1 MQEWKLSDIQS
12 GIYEFLNG
20 FDTLKVNVADLHLS
34 TTDDHIFGVIGK
46 NDAKKKVKPISLW
59 EIKVDEDALF
69 SIYKV
74 NVLYGG
80 KLIEQERF
88 FIEEDTVD
96 MENYNIA
103 YANAVF
109 DFEEK
114 ARNYNRNMDLK
125 DEYGFYRRAFV
136 VFERDNDLTPVVK
149 WVIAEHLYFE
159 DETIY
164 REEDIENI
172 REAQCIFEDC
182 ECDISDIYQIAY
194 RWRTYDIPEHL
205 TVAYVKADI
214 TYTPFDEEE
223 KVYYIEKLYDGFG
236 NFIKEVMTFKE
247 EVETSNLKKR
257 WQCVSGMDIDQMNE
271 LTEVFLME
279 HYFKYGLTKFNDEY
293 KLNSCNIHWNYRKFL
308 NMQENLEDY
317 LKILTN
323 LMTDCDVEKIRNAFL
338 ELKENPQVK
347 ALDIYKQFIEE
358 YLGNGYEIG
367 KVYLAEV
374 ETEHYLLF
382 DEELEVSRVDFLDKA
397 HYVELKKRILNKNEF
412 KYVILRDVVFEK
424 REEEPVKSYLMD
436 NLYEEDGK
444 RYIQG
449 WVGDILPVRVIGF
462 HKDGTPMTQ
471 YAKDW
476 WSKR

>member
-1 MQEWKLSDIQS
+1 MQEWKVSDIQA
-12 GIYEFLNG
+12 GIYDFISGLE
-20 FDTLKVNVADLHLS
+20 TIKVNVSALYLG
-34 TTDDHIFGVIGK
+34 TTDKHFFDLIGK
-46 NDAKKKVKPISLW
+46 SNAKKKVKPISLW

-136 VFERDNDLTPVVK
+136 LFERDNDLTPVVK

-172 REAQCIFEDC
+172 RDAQCIFEDC
-182 ECDISDIYQIAY
+182 ECDISDIYQMAY

-236 NFIKEVMTFKE
+236 NFIKEVITFKE
-247 EVETSNLKKR
+247 
-257 WQCVSGMDIDQMNE
+257 
-271 LTEVFLME
+271 
-279 HYFKYGLTKFNDEY
+279 
-293 KLNSCNIHWNYRKFL
+293 
-308 NMQENLEDY
+308 
-317 LKILTN
+317 
-323 LMTDCDVEKIRNAFL
+323 
-338 ELKENPQVK
+338 
-347 ALDIYKQFIEE
+347 
-358 YLGNGYEIG
+358 
-367 KVYLAEV
+367 
-374 ETEHYLLF
+374 
-382 DEELEVSRVDFLDKA
+382 
-397 HYVELKKRILNKNEF
+397 
-412 KYVILRDVVFEK
+412 
-424 REEEPVKSYLMD
+424 
-436 NLYEEDGK
+436 
-444 RYIQG
+444 
-449 WVGDILPVRVIGF
+449 
-462 HKDGTPMTQ
+462 
-471 YAKDW
+471 
-476 WSKR
+476 